1 MKSNRMFGILSI
13 LLDKRQITAKE
24 LAEYFEVSVRTIH
37 RDLLDLSS
45 AGFPIITQQGIGGGI
60 SLMPDFKYNKSVL
73 NKDDMDIILAGIQGL
88 SSIDDSA
95 KIKTLLAKLRFSNS
109 NKMLLENDIVI
120 DFSSWNHNSTIIDKI
135 RRIRVAIANHKFLN
149 MKYYSSNGYRERIVE
164 PYKLR

>member
-60 SLMPDFKYNKSVL
+60 SLMPDFKYNMFRSHL
-73 NKDDMDIILAGIQGL
+73 FSGRLL
-88 SSIDDSA
+88 SISCFLKNSSFVVMKA
-95 KIKTLLAKLRFSNS
+95 EMQSRYFRFNIFCPRLFWV
-109 NKMLLENDIVI
+109 N
-120 DFSSWNHNSTIIDKI
+120 
-135 RRIRVAIANHKFLN
+135 R
-149 MKYYSSNGYRERIVE
+149 
-164 PYKLR
+164 